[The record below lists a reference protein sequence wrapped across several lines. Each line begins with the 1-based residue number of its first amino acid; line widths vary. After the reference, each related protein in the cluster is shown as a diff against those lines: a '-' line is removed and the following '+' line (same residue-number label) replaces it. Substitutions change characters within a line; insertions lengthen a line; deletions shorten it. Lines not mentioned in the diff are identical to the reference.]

1 MIELVD
7 PQEAF
12 RKLSKNKKIKGKNKH
27 ENNNLEQEGKGKKR
41 GKGREERGR
50 EEKGRGEMPSP
61 SLFLSNK
68 HDNSFSE
75 QLLIGMRTECTLSTA
90 C

>member
-1 MIELVD
+1 MHNPLKG
-7 PQEAF
+7 
-12 RKLSKNKKIKGKNKH
+12 RKGKRDK
-27 ENNNLEQEGKGKKR
+27 EGKGKKR
-41 GKGREERGR
+41 GTGREERGR

-75 QLLIGMRTECTLSTA
+75 QLLIGMRTECTLSTV